1 MLLKKIATLATF
13 FIVATSFTTLAAE
26 SKYENC
32 FSWYTVP
39 TKNEQQP
46 TTFEA
51 TELINKYDVIYLGN
65 KDEKKIY
72 LTFDAGYENGNVEK
86 ILDTL
91 KKNDVKGAFFVL
103 PHFIKANPDLIKRMI
118 DEGHLVCN
126 HSTSHKDMSKISSE
140 EEFEKELSQIEEI
153 YRNQTGKVMAKYFRP
168 PEGRFSEENLIIA
181 QKLGYKTV
189 FWSLAY
195 ADWDNNKQMD
205 PEKAKGL
212 LLSRVH
218 NGCVMLLHPTSDT
231 NALIMDDLIKEL
243 KSRGYSFGSLDE
255 FQK

>member
-1 MLLKKIATLATF
+1 MK
-13 FIVATSFTTLAAE
+13 
-26 SKYENC
+26 
-32 FSWYTVP
+32 
-39 TKNEQQP
+39 
-46 TTFEA
+46 
-51 TELINKYDVIYLGN
+51 
-65 KDEKKIY
+65 KKIY

-103 PHFIKANPDLIKRMI
+103 PHFIKSNPDLIKRMI

-126 HSTSHKDMSKISSE
+126 HSTSHKDMSKISSV

-153 YRNQTGKVMAKYFRP
+153 YRNQTGKEMAKYFRP
-168 PEGRFSEENLIIA
+168 PEGRFSEENLKIA

-212 LLSRVH
+212 LMSRVH

-243 KSRGYSFGSLDE
+243 KSRGYSFESLDE